1 MAKTRDTLVPL
12 RSNMDAYRDAIGL
25 TRLPGFQWEPYQSP
39 EAPPPVSPP
48 PPKPPRVAKR
58 EAKRQQ
64 SLARRKAA
72 KRKAEAGQPNPTT
85 AKPASGPGLPRTLL
99 GIGRG
104 LLSWSDCPVPL
115 TAVISREIDEHDQHK
130 DWGLV
135 TTAAKLTAQQI
146 RSTYQLRTAI
156 EERHRQYK
164 CFWDLTRM
172 HSCAFSL
179 VVNQALFVL
188 LTYTLLQ
195 AHLLLRQRQRLNGLT
210 RTSILDRLAPTLD
223 VVAVYYRQ
231 RFCLLSLPEFA
242 RILLTIEE
250 AARKKLLKKIR
261 RFEKNLDGLLN
272 NPRPP

>member
-1 MAKTRDTLVPL
+1 
-12 RSNMDAYRDAIGL
+12 
-25 TRLPGFQWEPYQSP
+25 
-39 EAPPPVSPP
+39 
-48 PPKPPRVAKR
+48 VAKR

-72 KRKAEAGQPNPTT
+72 HRKAEVEAGPPKLTT
-85 AKPASGPGLPRTLL
+85 AKPAASPGLPRTLL

-104 LLSWSDCPVPL
+104 LLSWSECPVPL

-135 TTAAKLTAQQI
+135 TTSAKLNAQQI
-146 RSTYQLRTAI
+146 RSTYELRPAI
-156 EERHRQYK
+156 EQRHRQHN
-164 CFWDLTRM
+164 CFWALTRM
-172 HSCAFSL
+172 HSRAFSL

-188 LTYTLLQ
+188 LSSTLLQ
-195 AHLLLRQRQRLNGLT
+195 ARLLLRQRQRLNELA

-223 VVAVYYRQ
+223 VVAVYSQQ

-242 RILLTIEE
+242 RILLTIGE

-261 RFEKNLDGLLN
+261 RFEKNFDGLLN